1 MRAHASARTNPG
13 TTRYSN
19 GSVARGV
26 ARNAAMSTQRRLIGA
41 PLRAA
46 PYAWPLPLASDSA
59 LLSTNQG
66 GHQDGGQQR
75 GDQRIFDGVIDPV
88 VPRLHALADQADRID
103 ERECLVDEADLFA
116 VDVLRG
122 RRLDDVM
129 DDPAVH
135 AGHEPRLERPLD
147 VAEQNDAGLL
157 GHILRGM
164 NVGLVEQQILAVAPA
179 IGHAVHEDAA
189 WLALARFRHH

>member
-75 GDQRIFDGVIDPV
+75 GDQRVFDGVIDPV
-88 VPRLHALADQADRID
+88 VPRLHALADQADGID
-103 ERECLVDEADLFA
+103 ERECLVNEADLFA
-116 VDVLRG
+116 IDVLRG

-135 AGHEPRLERPLD
+135 VGHEPGLERPLQ
-147 VAEQNDAGLL
+147 VAEQDDAGLVGEIL
-157 GHILRGM
+157 GGVDI
-164 NVGLVEQQILAVAPA
+164 GLVEQQVLAVAPA
-179 IGHAVHEDAA
+179 VRLAA
-189 WLALARFRHH
+189 AE